1 MSSVVYSPD
10 TNSSSNSSTT
20 AISVVVTLVI
30 FIVIGAISCCF
41 ARKAKQCIVTEL
53 RNAVASSASNV
64 AHSTAP
70 NAVPV
75 WEIDQPTM
83 EKFIKEMAEQRP
95 IRFTA
100 HQLYYFTGN
109 YSTPLGAGGFGTV
122 YKGEFPNGVKIAVKV
137 LKRNSEKRAE
147 EQFMNEDCPDE
158 RPPMSAVVKMLEGGV
173 EIVPPSKPFLYLD
186 PTPKRNSRGS
196 NLQQTSSSSDYST
209 SNEDSASY
217 WYKKTT
223 PIMKKYEIQIAKPN
237 PSRIGP
243 FRIYLFFNP
252 SSSPLSLIACKILT
266 LGTLA
271 ASPKRIQRRREMIE
285 IALLCQS
292 DWMFSPPDSS
302 FTSPEKAFNSM
313 IILSPPLAPA
323 PHVSL
328 PPPVIWEADA
338 PTMEKF
344 FREIAE
350 EKPVRFTAPDLYSFT
365 SNYSTRLG
373 SGGFGEVY
381 KGQFPNGVN
390 IAVKVLKKSS
400 DKRAEEQFMAEVGS
414 ICRTYHINLVWDAFE
429 KGVLDELVV
438 GCGIGEGDRE
448 RASRACVVALWCV
461 QDAPDERPRMS
472 AVVKMLEGGV
482 DIVAPPKPF
491 QYLNPMRMGST
502 SGSSGSS
509 EQTKSGSSQNST
521 ATDTNSRWY
530 RNTTTIMRKYEIQMA
545 SS

>member
-1 MSSVVYSPD
+1 
-10 TNSSSNSSTT
+10 
-20 AISVVVTLVI
+20 
-30 FIVIGAISCCF
+30 
-41 ARKAKQCIVTEL
+41 
-53 RNAVASSASNV
+53 
-64 AHSTAP
+64 
-70 NAVPV
+70 
-75 WEIDQPTM
+75 
-83 EKFIKEMAEQRP
+83 
-95 IRFTA
+95 
-100 HQLYYFTGN
+100 
-109 YSTPLGAGGFGTV
+109 
-122 YKGEFPNGVKIAVKV
+122 
-137 LKRNSEKRAE
+137 
-147 EQFMNEDCPDE
+147 
-158 RPPMSAVVKMLEGGV
+158 
-173 EIVPPSKPFLYLD
+173 
-186 PTPKRNSRGS
+186 
-196 NLQQTSSSSDYST
+196 
-209 SNEDSASY
+209 
-217 WYKKTT
+217 
-223 PIMKKYEIQIAKPN
+223 
-237 PSRIGP
+237 
-243 FRIYLFFNP
+243 
-252 SSSPLSLIACKILT
+252 
-266 LGTLA
+266 
-271 ASPKRIQRRREMIE
+271 MIE

-313 IILSPPLAPA
+313 IILYVVGSVVSLLVFGVIGICLYKFVKKATPDVVRELRNITVAPPLAPA

-414 ICRTYHINLVWDAFE
+414 ICRTYHINLVRLYGFCYDHFMSALVFEYLENGSLDKYLFDRKQAMEWEKLHDIAIGTARGLAYLHEECQQRIIHYDIKPANILLDSNFFPKVGDFGLAKLCNRDNTHVSMSGFRGTFGYSAPEFFLTNYRVSHKCDVYSFGIVLFEIVGRKRNAGVTDSGNPDWFPEKVWDAFE

-448 RASRACVVALWCV
+448 KASRACVVALWCV